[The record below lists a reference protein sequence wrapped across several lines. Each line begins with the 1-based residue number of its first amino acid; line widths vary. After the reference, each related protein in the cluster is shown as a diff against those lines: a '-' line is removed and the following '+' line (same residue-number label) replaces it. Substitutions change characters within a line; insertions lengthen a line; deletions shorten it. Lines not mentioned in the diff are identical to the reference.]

1 MYSYFAPQR
10 DVGPFQIGLQTK
22 GSQADDAL
30 RVVSVTLDEFLAKG
44 PTEAELQAAKDN
56 LINGFAL
63 RLDSNRKMLE
73 QVAAIGS
80 FGLPLDYLDTWRD
93 KVRAV
98 SAQQIRDAFRRHV
111 SPEHLVTVVVG
122 GDGDKAAPR
131 NGSAP

>member
-1 MYSYFAPQR
+1 VLPARTRAP
-10 DVGPFQIGLQTK
+10 
-22 GSQADDAL
+22 ADAA
-30 RVVSVTLDEFLAKG
+30 VTA
-44 PTEAELQAAKDN
+44 PSPPPPPPPQAAKDN

-98 SAQQIRDAFRRHV
+98 SVAQIRDAFRRHV